1 VKDSWELD
9 QSSTIGS
16 PLKSVWHVE
25 VMEIY
30 PHECLNDLQKK
41 QYMTELG
48 LEPILVWYNKE
59 ILKHRENCSM
69 KIKLVTKRN
78 RVFRLLREEMRELF
92 PEDLIHG

>member
-1 VKDSWELD
+1 VKGSWELD
-9 QSSTIGS
+9 QSMIIES
-16 PLKSVWHVE
+16 PLKYVWHVE

-30 PHECLNDLQKK
+30 PHETLSDLQKK

-48 LEPILVWYNKE
+48 LEPILAWYNKE
-59 ILKHRENCSM
+59 ILKHRANCSM

-78 RVFRLLREEMRELF
+78 RVFKLLREEVRELF

>member
-1 VKDSWELD
+1 MKDSWELD

-16 PLKSVWHVE
+16 PLKYVLRV
-25 VMEIY
+25 VDMEIY

-48 LEPILVWYNKE
+48 LEPILAWYNKE
-59 ILKHRENCSM
+59 ILKHQGNC
-69 KIKLVTKRN
+69 KLKTQLVIKRN
-78 RVFRLLREEMRELF
+78 RTFQLLREEVRELF